1 MRIAIG
7 MRWESI
13 SITDRGLQ
21 RPNNEDALFENAES
35 GVFAVADGMGGHAA
49 GEIASRMAVETLAR
63 AAADTEPA
71 LDPSPLVRSFTQ
83 ANRDIRRRGRTEPET
98 RGMGT
103 TLTALAGSAKTGR
116 GVIVHIGDSRVYR
129 LRNEQLE
136 QLTRDHTW
144 VQDRVDAG
152 VLSPEQARIHPYSSI
167 LTRVLGTEDRV
178 APDVIPLEIEKN
190 DLFLLCSDGLTGM
203 VSDATI
209 QDILSRNE
217 PLPRMAEL
225 LVEAAKA
232 EGGIDNVTLVVAR
245 LSE

>member
-1 MRIAIG
+1 
-7 MRWESI
+7 MRWQSV

-21 RPNNEDALFENAES
+21 RPNNEDALFEHAEM

-49 GEIASRMAVETLAR
+49 GEIASRMAVDTLAR
-63 AAADTEPA
+63 AAAAGAEPA
-71 LDPSPLVRSFTQ
+71 LDPAPIIRSFTQ
-83 ANRDIRRRGRTEPET
+83 ANREIRRRGRTDPET

-103 TLTALAGSAKTGR
+103 TLTVLAGSAKTGR

-129 LRNEQLE
+129 LRDGRLE

-152 VLSPEQARIHPYSSI
+152 VLTQEQARIHPYSSI
-167 LTRVLGTEDRV
+167 LTRVLGTEERV
-178 APDVIPLEIEKN
+178 VPDVIALELQEN
-190 DLFLLCSDGLTGM
+190 DLYLLCSDGLTGM
-203 VSDATI
+203 VSDEVVK
-209 QDILSRNE
+209 DILSRDE
-217 PLPRMAEL
+217 SIPRLAQL

-245 LSE
+245 LAP

>member
-1 MRIAIG
+1 
-7 MRWESI
+7 MRWQSV

-21 RPNNEDALFENAES
+21 RPNNEDALFEHAEM

-49 GEIASRMAVETLAR
+49 GEIASRMAVDTLAR
-63 AAADTEPA
+63 AATVGAEPA
-71 LDPSPLVRSFTQ
+71 VDPAPIVRSFTQ
-83 ANRDIRRRGRTEPET
+83 ANREIRRRGRTDPET

-103 TLTALAGSAKTGR
+103 TLTVLAGSAKSGR

-129 LRNEQLE
+129 LRDGRLE

-152 VLSPEQARIHPYSSI
+152 VLTQEQARIHPYSSI
-167 LTRVLGTEDRV
+167 LTRVLGTEERV
-178 APDVIPLEIEKN
+178 VPDVIGLELQEN
-190 DLFLLCSDGLTGM
+190 DLYLLCSDGLTGM
-203 VSDATI
+203 VSDEVVK
-209 QDILSRNE
+209 DILSRDE
-217 PLPRMAEL
+217 PIPRLAQL

-245 LSE
+245 LAP

>member
-1 MRIAIG
+1 
-7 MRWESI
+7 MRWESV

-21 RPNNEDALFENAES
+21 RPNNEDALFEHAEM

-49 GEIASRMAVETLAR
+49 GEIASRMAVEALAR
-63 AAADTEPA
+63 AASVDAEPA
-71 LDPSPLVRSFTQ
+71 LNPTPIVRSFTQ
-83 ANRDIRRRGRTEPET
+83 ANREIRRRGRTEPET

-103 TLTALAGSAKTGR
+103 TLTVLAGSAKTGR

-129 LRNEQLE
+129 LRDGRLE

-167 LTRVLGTEDRV
+167 LTRVLGTEERV
-178 APDVIPLEIEKN
+178 VPDVIPLDLKEN

-203 VSDATI
+203 VSDDAI
-209 QDILSRNE
+209 KDILSRNE
-217 PLPRMAEL
+217 PLPRLAQL

-245 LSE
+245 LAP

>member
-1 MRIAIG
+1 
-7 MRWESI
+7 MRWQSV

-21 RPNNEDALFENAES
+21 RPNNEDALFEHAEM

-49 GEIASRMAVETLAR
+49 GEIASRMAVDTLAR
-63 AAADTEPA
+63 AASVDAEPA
-71 LDPSPLVRSFTQ
+71 LNPTPIVRSFTQ
-83 ANRDIRRRGRTEPET
+83 ANREIRRRGRTEPET

-103 TLTALAGSAKTGR
+103 TLTVLAGSAKTGR

-129 LRNEQLE
+129 LRDGRLE

-167 LTRVLGTEDRV
+167 LTRVLGTEERV
-178 APDVIPLEIEKN
+178 VPDVIPLDLKEN

-203 VSDATI
+203 VSDDAI
-209 QDILSRNE
+209 KDILSRNE
-217 PLPRMAEL
+217 PLPRLAQL

-245 LSE
+245 LAS